1 MTGSFLFSL
10 KRACGQLL
18 ANIRAICYHAF
29 MSKHHLTF
37 LIFGDLFGKVGR
49 ALMQQHC
56 ARLQKKYKPDFTIAN
71 SENLTHGS
79 GISNT
84 TINEMMD
91 AGIDFFTGGNHSL
104 DNHNGQQTLAIPGI
118 PVIRPANI
126 AKSAPGDGYRLVQVN
141 GHNVLI
147 INLLGTLFMP
157 KQYANPFTMVDTI
170 LEAFTG
176 IELASIIVDFH
187 AETTAEKL
195 AMAHH
200 LDGRAS
206 LLFGTHTHVPTADER
221 IFDKGLGYISDI
233 GFNGPLNSVIG
244 LNPEM
249 TIRNFTHTQKQKN
262 RIVESGPGMLCAL
275 LVTID
280 TRTRAC
286 AKITRITEYHQ
297 LS

>member
-1 MTGSFLFSL
+1 
-10 KRACGQLL
+10 
-18 ANIRAICYHAF
+18 

-49 ALMQQHC
+49 ALMTQHC

-157 KQYANPFTMVDTI
+157 KSYANPFAMIDTI
-170 LEAFTG
+170 LEAFRD
-176 IELASIIVDFH
+176 IELAAVILDFH
-187 AETTAEKL
+187 AETTAEKM
-195 AMAHH
+195 AMGMH
-200 LDGRAS
+200 LDGKVS
-206 LLFGTHTHVPTADER
+206 LVFGTHTHVPTADER
-221 IFDKGLGYISDI
+221 ILEGGTGYITDI
-233 GFNGPLNSVIG
+233 GFNGPLHSVIG
-244 LNPEM
+244 LNPQS
-249 TIRNFTHTQKQKN
+249 TIHNFTHTTKQKN
-262 RIVESGPGMLCAL
+262 RIVESGPGMLNAI

-280 TRTRAC
+280 SRTRAC
-286 AKITRITEYHQ
+286 TDITRITEYHN